1 MPSEFSLRQVL
12 ACLNISVFDPLVEPA
27 LKKACRI
34 DAEQKTAKRD
44 PFHNIVSLVVL
55 QAAAL
60 ICFAGLRP
68 YAVPAGVFLVLFG
81 GIAVGKTVSSAWK
94 FFFKIYFLAGL
105 FLLAE
110 TTFHFSAFAV
120 PVILLFFLLRD
131 SFGPKGRETRALL
144 AFWFFVSVMAAFG
157 TNQSVS
163 LFLLTG
169 FFSLVGVTGL
179 LFPLK
184 NLYWREPSIIFAVL
198 PLFLVLGYE
207 TAVLTGA
214 VFPVDQSG
222 SVLAVTFAAQVLMLI
237 FCLRRDLETGEI
249 ILSCLVAAGVF
260 LCALLLSG
268 GLAGS
273 AVLFLTAFF
282 TDARVMGRI
291 AAVLFSC
298 FLIVFFLSLP
308 ISLFT
313 AGLVAALSGIVF
325 GLFYLRLKRFALPE
339 KTKCAV

>member
-27 LKKACRI
+27 LKKACQI

-44 PFHNIVSLVVL
+44 PFHNIVSLIVS

-68 YAVPAGVFLVLFG
+68 YAVFAGVFLVLFG
-81 GIAVGKTVSSAWK
+81 GIGAGKAVSAGWR
-94 FFFKIYFLAGL
+94 FFFKVYFWTGL

-110 TTFHFSAFAV
+110 TLFRFSPFAV
-120 PVILLFFLLRD
+120 PGILLFFLLRGA
-131 SFGPKGRETRALL
+131 FCPKGRETRALL
-144 AFWFFVSVMAAFG
+144 AFWFFVSAAAAFWTSG
-157 TNQSVS
+157 PVS
-163 LFLLTG
+163 LFLLAG
-169 FFSLVGVTGL
+169 FFSLAGAAGV

-184 NLYWREPSIIFAVL
+184 SLYWREPSVIFAVL
-198 PLFLVLGYE
+198 PLFLILGYE
-207 TAVLTGA
+207 AALLAGTV
-214 VFPVDQSG
+214 VPIPQSG
-222 SVLAVTFAAQVLMLI
+222 FIMAAAFTAEALMLI
-237 FCLRRDLETGEI
+237 FCLRGDLETGEI
-249 ILSCLVAAGVF
+249 VLSCLVAAGLF
-260 LCALLLSG
+260 SCALLLSG

-282 TDARVMGRI
+282 TDSRVMGRI

-308 ISLFT
+308 ISLFA

-339 KTKCAV
+339 KI

>member
-1 MPSEFSLRQVL
+1 MPSDFSLRQVL

-27 LKKACRI
+27 LKKACQI
-34 DAEQKTAKRD
+34 DAEQKTAKKD
-44 PFHNIVSLVVL
+44 PFHNIVSLIIL

-68 YAVPAGVFLVLFG
+68 YAVPAGVLLVLFG
-81 GIAVGKTVSSAWK
+81 GIAVGKAVSSARK

-110 TTFHFSAFAV
+110 TMSHFSVFAV
-120 PVILLFFLLRD
+120 PGILLLFLLRGA
-131 SFGPKGRETRALL
+131 FCPAGRETRALL
-144 AFWFFVSVMAAFG
+144 AFWFFISVMAAFW
-157 TNQSVS
+157 TNQPAS

-169 FFSLVGVTGL
+169 FFSLAGVTGL

-184 NLYWREPSIIFAVL
+184 NLYWREPSVIFAVL

-207 TAVLTGA
+207 TAVLTGT
-214 VFPVDQSG
+214 VLPFDQSG
-222 SVLAVTFAAQVLMLI
+222 LMLAVTFTAQALMLI
-237 FCLRRDLETGEI
+237 FCLRRDLEAGEI
-249 ILSCLVAAGVF
+249 VLSCLVAAGVF

-298 FLIVFFLSLP
+298 FLIIFFLSLP

-325 GLFYLRLKRFALPE
+325 GLFYLHLKRFVLPE
-339 KTKCAV
+339 KT

>member
-1 MPSEFSLRQVL
+1 MPSDFSLRQVL

-27 LKKACRI
+27 LKKACQI
-34 DAEQKTAKRD
+34 DSEQKTAKRE
-44 PFHNIVSLVVL
+44 PFHNVVSLIVMQV
-55 QAAAL
+55 AAL

-68 YAVPAGVFLVLFG
+68 YAVPAGVLLVLFG
-81 GIAVGKTVSSAWK
+81 GVGAAKTGSAASR
-94 FFFKIYFLAGL
+94 FFFKVYLLAGL

-110 TTFHFSAFAV
+110 TVFRFFPFAV
-120 PVILLFFLLRD
+120 PGIVLFFLLRGA
-131 SFGPKGRETRALL
+131 FCPTGRETRALL
-144 AFWFFVSVMAAFG
+144 AFWFFISVAAAFG
-157 TNQSVS
+157 ADRPPS

-169 FFSLVGVTGL
+169 FFSFAGVAGL

-184 NLYWREPSIIFAVL
+184 NLYWREPSVVFAVL

-207 TAVLTGA
+207 TAVLTGSA
-214 VFPVDQSG
+214 APVVQSG
-222 SVLAVTFAAQVLMLI
+222 LVSAVTFAAEAFMLI

-249 ILSCLVAAGVF
+249 VLSCLVALGVF

-291 AAVLFSC
+291 AAVVFSC
-298 FLIVFFLSLP
+298 FLIIFFLSLP
-308 ISLFT
+308 ISLSA
-313 AGLVAALSGIVF
+313 AGLAAALSGVVF
-325 GLFYLRLKRFALPE
+325 GLFYLHLKRFALPE
-339 KTKCAV
+339 KI

>member
-1 MPSEFSLRQVL
+1 M
-12 ACLNISVFDPLVEPA
+12 
-27 LKKACRI
+27 
-34 DAEQKTAKRD
+34 
-44 PFHNIVSLVVL
+44 
-55 QAAAL
+55 

-184 NLYWREPSIIFAVL
+184 
-198 PLFLVLGYE
+198 
-207 TAVLTGA
+207 TCTGA
-214 VFPVDQSG
+214 NRQ
-222 SVLAVTFAAQVLMLI
+222 
-237 FCLRRDLETGEI
+237 
-249 ILSCLVAAGVF
+249 
-260 LCALLLSG
+260 
-268 GLAGS
+268 
-273 AVLFLTAFF
+273 
-282 TDARVMGRI
+282 
-291 AAVLFSC
+291 LFSP
-298 FLIVFFLSLP
+298 FYRFFWFWDMKP
-308 ISLFT
+308 
-313 AGLVAALSGIVF
+313 
-325 GLFYLRLKRFALPE
+325 P
-339 KTKCAV
+339 C